1 MGVLRKGGWPGQI
14 QIVTDSTS
22 CIERAYAAAHRVEL
36 IPLTFSYQGREWED
50 GFAGESQDI
59 FQDKEQSFHTSQPP
73 VERFQR
79 VFQAALD
86 QGREVVAVL
95 ISAGL
100 SGTANSARLA
110 AGMTTAPSRI
120 HIVDSQNT
128 AIVLK
133 FLVER
138 AVELAEA
145 GRPAGEIE
153 GELLG
158 LADRSNVLIAVRSLD
173 YLHNGG
179 RLTRVQAHAGQPAAY
194 LSHRYLRGGPGR
206 HGRQGAAVPPF
217 PRRGGAPHPR
227 HRLPHRSGAYPV
239 RGGNG
244 NHDRVDRPPFP
255 PATHLPGTGQ
265 PRGQRPPRAL
275 YRRGLPLGM
284 TSRERARRALN
295 HQAVDRPPID
305 LGATSVTGIAA
316 QALAHLRVA
325 LGLPGPAR
333 VRDPMLL
340 LGEVEEAVRQAL
352 GVDFVGVSAPG
363 TKYGFLPEGEQPFR
377 LADGTEALIAGNF
390 RYTQDAAGN
399 RYAYPQNDTSLPPA
413 RLCPPGATISIR

>member
-1 MGVLRKGGWPGQI
+1 MAV

-179 RLTRVQAHAGQPAAY
+179 RLTRVQAMLGSLLHICPIVTCVEGRAAMVGKVR
-194 LSHRYLRGGPGR
+194 L
-206 HGRQGAAVPPF
+206 F
-217 PRRGGAPHPR
+217 RRS
-227 HRLPHRSGAYPV
+227 LEEVV
-239 RGGNG
+239 R
-244 NHDRVDRPPFP
+244 RI
-255 PATHLPGTGQ
+255 PATVCRIGVGHIQCEAETETMIELIARRFPQLPI
-265 PRGQRPPRAL
+265 
-275 YRRGLPLGM
+275 
-284 TSRERARRALN
+284 SRE
-295 HQAVDRPPID
+295 QVSPVV
-305 LGATSVTGIAA
+305 S
-316 QALAHLRVA
+316 AHL
-325 LGLPGPAR
+325 GPCI
-333 VRDPMLL
+333 
-340 LGEVEEAVRQAL
+340 
-352 GVDFVGVSAPG
+352 GVGYHWA
-363 TKYGFLPEGEQPFR
+363 
-377 LADGTEALIAGNF
+377 
-390 RYTQDAAGN
+390 
-399 RYAYPQNDTSLPPA
+399 
-413 RLCPPGATISIR
+413 

>member
-1 MGVLRKGGWPGQI
+1 MAV

-158 LADRSNVLIAVRSLD
+158 LAVEDGEWRIDPHTGWPCS
-173 YLHNGG
+173 Y
-179 RLTRVQAHAGQPAAY
+179 
-194 LSHRYLRGGPGR
+194 
-206 HGRQGAAVPPF
+206 
-217 PRRGGAPHPR
+217 RRGGVELLD
-227 HRLPHRSGAYPV
+227 LP
-239 RGGNG
+239 
-244 NHDRVDRPPFP
+244 
-255 PATHLPGTGQ
+255 
-265 PRGQRPPRAL
+265 AL
-275 YRRGLPLGM
+275 
-284 TSRERARRALN
+284 E
-295 HQAVDRPPID
+295 
-305 LGATSVTGIAA
+305 
-316 QALAHLRVA
+316 ALASDSLR
-325 LGLPGPAR
+325 
-333 VRDPMLL
+333 
-340 LGEVEEAVRQAL
+340 
-352 GVDFVGVSAPG
+352 
-363 TKYGFLPEGEQPFR
+363 
-377 LADGTEALIAGNF
+377 
-390 RYTQDAAGN
+390 
-399 RYAYPQNDTSLPPA
+399 
-413 RLCPPGATISIR
+413 